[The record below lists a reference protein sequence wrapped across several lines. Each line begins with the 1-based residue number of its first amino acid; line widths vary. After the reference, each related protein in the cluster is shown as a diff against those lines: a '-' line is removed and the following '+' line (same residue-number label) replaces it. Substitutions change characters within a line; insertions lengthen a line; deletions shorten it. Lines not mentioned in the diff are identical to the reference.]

1 MRKLIMESDKLQQP
15 IEGQYQQ
22 GDVILHR
29 VNAIPAGAESVA
41 GATLAEGEG
50 HHLHRFAAGSDVELY
65 VKDGVRFARVRKGA
79 IIEHVTLDGRPG
91 EHNPITLPAGDYQ
104 FGQVMEYDYLAEMAR
119 TVVD

>member
-1 MRKLIMESDKLQQP
+1 VAIKKP

-22 GDVILHR
+22 GDVILRR
-29 VNAIPAGAESVA
+29 VDAIPDGAERVD

-50 HHLHRFAAGSDVELY
+50 HHIHRFAVASDVELY
-65 VKDGVRFARVRKGA
+65 VKDGVRFARVKKDTT
-79 IIEHVTLDGRPG
+79 IEHVTPGGRPG
-91 EHNPITLPAGDYQ
+91 EHDPITLPAGDYQ

>member
-1 MRKLIMESDKLQQP
+1 MARKDLQQP

-22 GDVILHR
+22 GDVILRR
-29 VNAIPAGAESVA
+29 VRAIPDGAERVD

-50 HHLHRFAAGSDVELY
+50 HHIHRFAAASDVELY
-65 VKDGVRFARVRKGA
+65 VKDGVRFARVKKEA
-79 IIEHVTLDGRPG
+79 TIEHVTADGRLG

-104 FGQVMEYDYLAEMAR
+104 FGQVMEYDYLVEMAR